1 MAQGQDLGASVAPS
15 LAGSSRNPVEVALG
29 KHMLALL
36 VHLGA
41 ACTAADDFAE
51 AVEEAFPHQH
61 PDAEVLL
68 SFPGPRHP
76 TRRLDPG

>member
-1 MAQGQDLGASVAPS
+1 MAPS
-15 LAGSSRNPVEVALG
+15 LAGSSRDPVEVALG

-51 AVEEAFPHQH
+51 VVEEAFLISIRTPKCC
-61 PDAEVLL
+61 
-68 SFPGPRHP
+68 
-76 TRRLDPG
+76 

>member
-1 MAQGQDLGASVAPS
+1 MAPS